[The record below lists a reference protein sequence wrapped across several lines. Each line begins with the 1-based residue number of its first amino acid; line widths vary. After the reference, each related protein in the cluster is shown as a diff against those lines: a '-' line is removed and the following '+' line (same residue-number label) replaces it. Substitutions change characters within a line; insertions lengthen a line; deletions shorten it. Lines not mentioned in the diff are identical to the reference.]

1 MEFFSSFSGFPQS
14 TMVSSRLFVPFP
26 NVHLLLVL
34 NLVGLVCIQF
44 LKLSETR
51 SNIILIT
58 YISCSYRYFKD
69 TGVVVGLVFSHFL
82 PFHADANSLL
92 CQVFHSSFPSF
103 FGFVNLFSL
112 IRVKNVILRSLVN
125 AFIKR
130 IVTSAT
136 LWNFK
141 LHMSHFD
148 AKSTRE
154 INTFNWRENHSL
166 AYWIFPWCC
175 H

>member
-1 MEFFSSFSGFPQS
+1 MTIRAPMRRRRYILQLLEPDWRPRRRSPLLPPLCAMVPTNPNFYTLASFFMEFFSSFSGFPQS

-34 NLVGLVCIQF
+34 NLVGLVCLQF

-82 PFHADANSLL
+82 PFHVDANSLL
-92 CQVFHSSFPSF
+92 CQVFHSSFPPF
-103 FGFVNLFSL
+103 LDLSL
-112 IRVKNVILRSLVN
+112 
-125 AFIKR
+125 
-130 IVTSAT
+130 
-136 LWNFK
+136 
-141 LHMSHFD
+141 
-148 AKSTRE
+148 STC
-154 INTFNWRENHSL
+154 FH
-166 AYWIFPWCC
+166 
-175 H
+175 